1 MHHKDSSRSL
11 AADVL
16 NTAKN
21 LEMHKKETKETLQKW
36 PIVRKTLIGTLE
48 MQRVAASVTTVKL
61 GRQSRYPE

>member
-11 AADVL
+11 AADAL

-21 LEMHKKETKETLQKW
+21 LEMHKKETKEMLQKW